1 MTEEK
6 YFPSLLYYYGLLTMD
21 SIWGDLIKMVIPNL
35 CIKEQ
40 YWAFMRNYFQK
51 SSAVDLV
58 SLEKDL
64 QKLAFE
70 GDSLYP
76 SKTPVPFP

>member
-1 MTEEK
+1 
-6 YFPSLLYYYGLLTMD
+6 
-21 SIWGDLIKMVIPNL
+21 MVIPNL

-76 SKTPVPFP
+76 SKTPVSLP